1 MNVLFV
7 NGEFICCSCHCPSPM
22 AANLS
27 LLLNSVGLI
36 ILLPS
41 IRMGFRMFLVK
52 SSGFSF
58 LNSCHSVTMMQQSV
72 FFRHSIAEEA
82 YLILSPKIDFAVE
95 IATGS

>member
-1 MNVLFV
+1 VNVLFV

-41 IRMGFRMFLVK
+41 IRMGVRMFCVK
-52 SSGFSF
+52 SSGLSF
-58 LNSCHSVTMMQQSV
+58 LNSCHSVTRMQQSV

-82 YLILSPKIDFAVE
+82 YLILSPKMDFAVE
-95 IATGS
+95 MATGS

>member
-1 MNVLFV
+1 LH
-7 NGEFICCSCHCPSPM
+7 GSPSPM
-22 AANLS
+22 AANLT
-27 LLLNSVGLI
+27 LLLNSSGL

-41 IRMGFRMFLVK
+41 IRMGVRMFCVK

-58 LNSCHSVTMMQQSV
+58 LNSFHSVTRMQQSV

-95 IATGS
+95 MATGS